1 MSCEPSSLISAIH
14 RNLPYFTNNPFE
26 GVNLTNAT
34 ITVDN
39 TLEDL
44 LVVTACLSSILST
57 LKSNLILFQRAGVWS
72 GIIFAALLLFM
83 IVTWI
88 YCCCACVFCC
98 RGERK
103 PTLLKVLLGVVT
115 SAIIVVCM

>member
-26 GVNLTNAT
+26 GVNFTNAT

-39 TLEDL
+39 ILEDL
-44 LVVTACLSSILST
+44 LVEFNTTKIIVNAPIQFLFP
-57 LKSNLILFQRAGVWS
+57 FQRAGVWS

-83 IVTWI
+83 IVTWV

-98 RGERK
+98 VGERK
-103 PTLLKVLLGVVT
+103 PSILKVLLGIVT

>member
-39 TLEDL
+39 ILEDL

-57 LKSNLILFQRAGVWS
+57 L
-72 GIIFAALLLFM
+72 II
-83 IVTWI
+83 I
-88 YCCCACVFCC
+88 
-98 RGERK
+98 
-103 PTLLKVLLGVVT
+103 
-115 SAIIVVCM
+115 IIVIVLFSVQECGRVSFLLDCYCS